1 MKNTILKDIGIED
14 IIKSEKDA
22 VYDVNNKLKQETV
35 YFPEVTDLESLA
47 DIVVKTNRT
56 TILEFGCGWSSLI
69 FAASLTFNKKCLE
82 NMQNK
87 YRRNNLFEC
96 HTVDSLEKYL
106 QIAKARIPIEY
117 KDSIEFYQSN
127 VSMVNWN
134 GRIAT
139 EYDKLPLV
147 NPDFIYI
154 DAPSIFDV
162 EGDINGWNTKHKD
175 MMPMM
180 CDILKIEHFL
190 TPKTIIVVDGRA
202 ANARFI
208 KCNLQRNWEYKYCQ
222 NRDQHFFVLE
232 EEPLGKYSNQIIQD
246 LYYKTDTWNVSDL

>member
-1 MKNTILKDIGIED
+1 MYKNLERIGVIDLLNLE
-14 IIKSEKDA
+14 KSSHYDTNEK
-22 VYDVNNKLKQETV
+22 LTQEKV
-35 YFPEVTDLESLA
+35 YFPEMKDLESLA
-47 DIVVKTNRT
+47 NIIIKTNRT
-56 TILEFGCGWSSLI
+56 TVMEFGCGWSSLI
-69 FAASLTFNKKCLE
+69 FALALNDNKNTNDSAML
-82 NMQNK
+82 N
-87 YRRNNLFEC
+87 YRRNNPFEC
-96 HTVDSLEKYL
+96 HTLDESKKYL
-106 QIAKARIPIEY
+106 GIAKARIPKELQKNIT
-117 KDSIEFYQSN
+117 FHQSN
-127 VSMVNWN
+127 VSMVLWN
-134 GRIAT
+134 GKIAT
-139 EYDKLPLV
+139 EYEKLPLV

-154 DAPSIFDV
+154 DAPSQYNV
-162 EGDINGWNTKHKD
+162 NGNINGWSTEHND

-180 CDILKIEHFL
+180 SDILKIEHFL